1 MQHTSVPP
9 GGNAAYTFQTFK
21 ADVIK
26 SLKAKFGNDVDT
38 SHKKAIKISAN
49 GNRRS
54 ADVLVCQDFRRYLKY
69 TGSKDDY
76 ATGVGFLTTDG
87 TLIENYP
94 KIHSANL
101 TAKHQVTSQWLKP
114 TIRILALTAA
124 RHIQKSPL
132 PSPEGTSPARATQGS
147 SEDDPSLRFY
157 RRFGDPSVR
166 TKQIGERIEQRAV
179 TALDDGGLL
188 HRPAVF

>member
-1 MQHTSVPP
+1 MHCDRAYFRDISRLTPAENAAYVGAT

-69 TGSKDDY
+69 TGSRRLCHGCRLSHYGRHANRELPEDPFRKS
-76 ATGVGFLTTDG
+76 
-87 TLIENYP
+87 
-94 KIHSANL
+94 HS
-101 TAKHQVTSQWLKP
+101 
-114 TIRILALTAA
+114 
-124 RHIQKSPL
+124 
-132 PSPEGTSPARATQGS
+132 
-147 SEDDPSLRFY
+147 
-157 RRFGDPSVR
+157 
-166 TKQIGERIEQRAV
+166 
-179 TALDDGGLL
+179 
-188 HRPAVF
+188 